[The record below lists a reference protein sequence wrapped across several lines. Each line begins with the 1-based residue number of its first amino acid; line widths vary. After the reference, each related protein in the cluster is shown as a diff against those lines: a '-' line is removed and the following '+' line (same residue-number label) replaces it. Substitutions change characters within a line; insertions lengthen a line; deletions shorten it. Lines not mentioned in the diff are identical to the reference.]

1 MRAIVDAEV
10 CIACG
15 ACIERCPEVF
25 AMSPEGKSHAT
36 VDPIPAALEDDVR
49 AAADGCP
56 VGAIALY

>member
-1 MRAIVDAEV
+1 MRAVVDPEV

-25 AMSPEGKSHAT
+25 AMSAEGKSHAKL
-36 VDPIPAALEDDVR
+36 DPVPAELENDVR
-49 AAADGCP
+49 DAADGCP